1 MVASSSS
8 SSAHLVFTL
17 VACVLLFLSPA
28 TYGEFAEE
36 NVQWVGK
43 LTASG
48 HFSPRSC
55 HATVPLGQSKL
66 LVFGGRT
73 GRFSWNNDLNLLDA
87 DTMTWTQVEA
97 LSGTPPEGRGLHSA
111 VLIDKKLYIFGG
123 RSNVMGLLMNA
134 FSDLAVYDTNTMAWT
149 KVQAKG
155 YPPPA
160 RMGQTSTAVGLGKF
174 FVFGGFS
181 GIQYLNDLYAFDVA
195 NYQWTKEERTGGQ
208 APEPRSSHT
217 AVAHEDRLIIF
228 GGKNQH
234 RYLNDVSVFDTKMNS
249 WKLNAAS
256 GLAEDVPSP
265 RSSHSMVIVSSK
277 ILVFGGYDGK
287 QFYNDLY
294 LLHSDTLQWTKLHC
308 NLPSGKENIFPTA
321 RDHATLTPVGNV
333 LYLIGGWDGSN
344 ALDDIYKLDTGFSEV
359 SWTRIYAD
367 NELPTARRGHTLTTF
382 THSKTQVLLF
392 GGVVTGGFF
401 SLTHYL
407 NDVHIF
413 DLLHQR
419 WKSPVLLRN
428 VPTERSEH
436 TATTVGNYIVIFGGE
451 TAGLL
456 GSQCTN
462 ELNMFN
468 TELMGWVPME
478 GKVKGDA
485 PSPRKGHTATLL
497 SSNRAHRL
505 FIFGGYDG
513 NNYLS
518 DIHILRLQRDHFLPN
533 NKDGTAN
540 EDWSWINNSYNDDN
554 CDVLDVRYCKSNTN
568 KQMIARARH
577 TTVSFGSDRLV
588 VFGGVSSGNVIRN
601 DVLSFNTESGKWEV
615 LHSGEGNAPT
625 GRVDHVSAL
634 VEDGGSAPLM
644 VIFGGSASLG
654 THPRLLDDL
663 WSFDLNTHRWRRH
676 TVGDTF
682 ERSGHAAVLYNHKLF
697 AFGGF
702 TSDSS
707 GEAHLLNDMRML
719 DIAPILQQ
727 QQQQHQQTVS
737 PTSSWLGGSSSLPS
751 HPQVDDKTPR
761 HKQQLPTTLE
771 PENKRV
777 AEEQESHKK
786 ENSEVKTPPVSVD
799 SLKAEVKE
807 LLHTFRK
814 EEEERRLVS
823 QEKEDGSIEK
833 AASSA
838 VSSSLSFYHLEIEL
852 DELEQESKAYEQ
864 RLTEGEAI
872 ETIDKTKMEE
882 RQQQLARWF
891 STYEE
896 HRQKLAAL
904 RNLVAFLSDSIRQQ
918 KPQLQSLLT
927 GDKATDLYQNL
938 ALTLKQHYDEFMLS
952 EQEVKDVERELR
964 SAETRFEAADGAGGG
979 GNMQRRLQALKETVE
994 ELQAKSKSIETRME
1008 ELRRNKEEQEKE
1020 SEDVRTALRRV
1031 LPFQTQQLQSK
1042 EEVLVKELDGSI
1054 TPSLERERQELL
1066 RSQRK
1071 LLKLEQKLKETEEK
1085 KQVLKQLKTVTR
1097 ESEEWSSDLQKLFTA
1112 LVGLDQQAARL
1123 LQQLTGKEEHDPLL
1137 LLEEELRQEEE
1148 EAKLK
1153 ASAENQLVG
1162 TKQEKEDRVPAAI
1175 EKKRSTEE
1183 ELEKKLQER
1192 KAMVAKIE
1200 EQIQRDAILLS
1211 QALTDLRK
1219 QTRFMEERIIELER
1233 QEIECKEKLTEVR
1246 QQLLQKKGE
1255 IARAEERSEE
1265 LRLQLQH
1272 STLLLEEAIEEKSR
1286 VETRQRATETELSS
1300 LTRQHEES
1308 TRHLRELERTVVEKR
1323 ERAEEKLKT
1332 LRDSFERCKH
1342 AFSALQAERM
1352 DADRRFHSLAEK
1364 VKKERAL
1371 LEAEELLRREVRR
1384 LAEDI
1389 LACSNDDEKAKERE
1403 REEENKR
1410 KEAEMQQQQ
1419 KQHQETI
1426 AELRKQVAALQQE
1439 NMQLTQRLTPT
1450 KQQ

>member
-1 MVASSSS
+1 M
-8 SSAHLVFTL
+8 
-17 VACVLLFLSPA
+17 
-28 TYGEFAEE
+28 
-36 NVQWVGK
+36 
-43 LTASG
+43 
-48 HFSPRSC
+48 
-55 HATVPLGQSKL
+55 
-66 LVFGGRT
+66 
-73 GRFSWNNDLNLLDA
+73 
-87 DTMTWTQVEA
+87 
-97 LSGTPPEGRGLHSA
+97 
-111 VLIDKKLYIFGG
+111 
-123 RSNVMGLLMNA
+123 
-134 FSDLAVYDTNTMAWT
+134 
-149 KVQAKG
+149 
-155 YPPPA
+155 
-160 RMGQTSTAVGLGKF
+160 
-174 FVFGGFS
+174 
-181 GIQYLNDLYAFDVA
+181 
-195 NYQWTKEERTGGQ
+195 
-208 APEPRSSHT
+208 
-217 AVAHEDRLIIF
+217 
-228 GGKNQH
+228 
-234 RYLNDVSVFDTKMNS
+234 
-249 WKLNAAS
+249 
-256 GLAEDVPSP
+256 
-265 RSSHSMVIVSSK
+265 
-277 ILVFGGYDGK
+277 
-287 QFYNDLY
+287 
-294 LLHSDTLQWTKLHC
+294 
-308 NLPSGKENIFPTA
+308 
-321 RDHATLTPVGNV
+321 
-333 LYLIGGWDGSN
+333 
-344 ALDDIYKLDTGFSEV
+344 
-359 SWTRIYAD
+359 
-367 NELPTARRGHTLTTF
+367 
-382 THSKTQVLLF
+382 
-392 GGVVTGGFF
+392 
-401 SLTHYL
+401 
-407 NDVHIF
+407 
-413 DLLHQR
+413 
-419 WKSPVLLRN
+419 
-428 VPTERSEH
+428 
-436 TATTVGNYIVIFGGE
+436 
-451 TAGLL
+451 
-456 GSQCTN
+456 
-462 ELNMFN
+462 
-468 TELMGWVPME
+468 
-478 GKVKGDA
+478 
-485 PSPRKGHTATLL
+485 
-497 SSNRAHRL
+497 
-505 FIFGGYDG
+505 
-513 NNYLS
+513 
-518 DIHILRLQRDHFLPN
+518 
-533 NKDGTAN
+533 
-540 EDWSWINNSYNDDN
+540 
-554 CDVLDVRYCKSNTN
+554 
-568 KQMIARARH
+568 
-577 TTVSFGSDRLV
+577 
-588 VFGGVSSGNVIRN
+588 
-601 DVLSFNTESGKWEV
+601 
-615 LHSGEGNAPT
+615 
-625 GRVDHVSAL
+625 
-634 VEDGGSAPLM
+634 
-644 VIFGGSASLG
+644 
-654 THPRLLDDL
+654 
-663 WSFDLNTHRWRRH
+663 
-676 TVGDTF
+676 
-682 ERSGHAAVLYNHKLF
+682 LYNHKLF

-719 DIAPILQQ
+719 DISPIL
-727 QQQQHQQTVS
+727 QQQHQQTVS
-737 PTSSWLGGSSSLPS
+737 STSSWLGGSSLPS
-751 HPQVDDKTPR
+751 HPQVDDKTTR
-761 HKQQLPTTLE
+761 HKQQLPTTLG
-771 PENKRV
+771 PEDKRV
-777 AEEQESHKK
+777 AEEQERHKK
-786 ENSEVKTPPVSVD
+786 EKVEVKTPPVSVD

-823 QEKEDGSIEK
+823 QEKEGSSTEK
-833 AASSA
+833 ASSSA
-838 VSSSLSFYHLEIEL
+838 VSSSPLSFYHLEIEL
-852 DELEQESKAYEQ
+852 EELEQESKAYEQ

-891 STYEE
+891 SAYEE

-904 RNLVAFLSDSIRQQ
+904 RNLVAYLSDSIRQQ

-964 SAETRFEAADGAGGG
+964 SAETRFEAAVGAGGG

-994 ELQAKSKSIETRME
+994 ELQAKSKSIEARME

-1162 TKQEKEDRVPAAI
+1162 TKQEKEDSVPAAI

-1219 QTRFMEERIIELER
+1219 QIGFMEERIIELER
-1233 QEIECKEKLTEVR
+1233 QELECKEKLTEVR

-1286 VETRQRATETELSS
+1286 VETRQRATETELNS

-1308 TRHLRELERTVVEKR
+1308 TRHLRELERTVAEKK

-1332 LRDSFERCKH
+1332 LHDSFERCKH

-1352 DADRRFHSLAEK
+1352 DADRRFHALAEK

-1403 REEENKR
+1403 REEEKKR
-1410 KEAEMQQQQ
+1410 KEAEIQQQQ
-1419 KQHQETI
+1419 KQYQETI
-1426 AELRKQVAALQQE
+1426 AELRRQVAALQQE
-1439 NMQLTQRLTPT
+1439 NMQLTQRLTEGT
-1450 KQQ
+1450 NKQQ